1 LSKISSGAKRPP
13 LYAKMSCCCP
23 GIPTFIVTVK
33 TAHKLIYLNY
43 E

>member
-1 LSKISSGAKRPP
+1 MPN
-13 LYAKMSCCCP
+13 